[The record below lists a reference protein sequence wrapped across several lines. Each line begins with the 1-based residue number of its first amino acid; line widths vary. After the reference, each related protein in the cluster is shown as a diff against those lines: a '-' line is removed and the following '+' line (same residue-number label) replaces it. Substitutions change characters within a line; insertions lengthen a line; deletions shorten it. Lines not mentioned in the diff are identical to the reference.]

1 VTITRVEKEAP
12 RADVTVKTID
22 DFEDYG
28 GQFFYAGKGLGV
40 TAWGMNVERLPAGW
54 QDFPDH
60 DHSEQGQEEVY
71 VVLAGDGT
79 LYADGETWSL
89 APATFARVGA
99 EQKRRIVPGSQG
111 ITLLALGGTPGKA
124 YEPRK

>member
-1 VTITRVEKEAP
+1 M
-12 RADVTVKTID
+12 ADVTVKTID
-22 DFEDYG
+22 EFEDYG

-71 VVLAGDGT
+71 VVLEGDGT
-79 LYADGETWSL
+79 LYADGESWRLT
-89 APATFARVGA
+89 AGTFARVGA
-99 EQKRRIVPGSQG
+99 EQKRRIVPGSDG

>member
-1 VTITRVEKEAP
+1 M
-12 RADVTVKTID
+12 ADVTVKTID

-79 LYADGETWSL
+79 LYADGETWPL
-89 APATFARVGA
+89 VPATFARVGA